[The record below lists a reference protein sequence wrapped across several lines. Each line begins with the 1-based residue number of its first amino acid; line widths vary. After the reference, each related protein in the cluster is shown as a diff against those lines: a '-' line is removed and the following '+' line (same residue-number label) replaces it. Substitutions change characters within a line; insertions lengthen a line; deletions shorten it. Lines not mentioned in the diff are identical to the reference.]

1 MPRPIG
7 TRCFFHGITNGLP
20 RMITLH
26 VFLCGGEKMQKTL
39 KRISCLICLSVTALL
54 CLLVY
59 GFLTVPESFTQSET
73 ETRPRSIYTLTPMTV
88 KETGGGETTQEYNAL
103 IKLFRTIPVKRARL
117 TVSTRTEAVAGGGI
131 FGLRLFTAGV
141 IVVETETIETEQ
153 GSVSPAK
160 PAGLQ
165 PGDVILSLNGEPV
178 RSHTQF
184 SALLADAEDTALQV
198 VYQRDGRQRET
209 TFRAAYSTVYDRY
222 MAGLWVRDSAA
233 GIGTM
238 TFYLP
243 ENGIYAGLG
252 HAVCDV
258 DTGEVLPMY
267 EGDIVAAAIH
277 GCKKGVAGQAGE
289 LRGSFAG
296 DRIGSLLLNEADGVY
311 GVLDSFDV
319 NAAPVDVAFPD
330 EVTPGSAQMISTI
343 DDSGPQTFE
352 VEIEKVTPRDAEGR
366 NMVIRVTDD
375 RLLLRTGGI
384 VQGMSG
390 SPILQ
395 NGRLAGA
402 ITHVFVNDP
411 QRGYAIFAQTM
422 VENCRA
428 IADRKQQAAS

>member
-1 MPRPIG
+1 
-7 TRCFFHGITNGLP
+7 
-20 RMITLH
+20 
-26 VFLCGGEKMQKTL
+26 MQKVL
-39 KRISCLICLSVTALL
+39 KRINGCVCLSLAVLL

-59 GFLTVPESFTQSET
+59 GFLTVPENYTQSET
-73 ETRPRSIYTLTPMTV
+73 EGQARSIYTLTPMTV
-88 KETGGGETTQEYNAL
+88 QETGGGETVQEYNAL
-103 IKLFRTIPVKRARL
+103 VKLFRTIPVKRARL
-117 TVSTRTEAVAGGGI
+117 TVGARSEVVPGGSI

-141 IVVETETIETEQ
+141 IVVETETIETEA
-153 GSVSPAK
+153 GRVSPAK
-160 PAGLQ
+160 QAGLQ

-184 SALLADAEDTALQV
+184 SALLADAEDTPLTV
-198 VYQRDGRQRET
+198 VYQRDGQQKKT

-243 ENGIYAGLG
+243 ENGVYAGLG

-267 EGDIVAAAIH
+267 EGDIVAAVIH

-296 DRIGSLLLNEADGVY
+296 DRIGSLLLNTADGVY
-311 GVLDSFDV
+311 GALDSFDV
-319 NAAPVDVAFPD
+319 NAATVEVAFPQ
-330 EVTPGSAQMISTI
+330 EVETGEAQMISTV
-343 DDSGPQTFE
+343 DDSGPHTFD
-352 VEIEKVTPRDAEGR
+352 VQIEKVTPRDNEGR
-366 NMVIRVTDD
+366 NMIIRVTDAK
-375 RLLLRTGGI
+375 LLEKTGGI

-390 SPILQ
+390 SPVLQ
-395 NGRLAGA
+395 NGRLVGA
-402 ITHVFVNDP
+402 VTHVFVNEP

-422 VENCRA
+422 AQNCRA
-428 IADRKQQAAS
+428 IVETETQAAS